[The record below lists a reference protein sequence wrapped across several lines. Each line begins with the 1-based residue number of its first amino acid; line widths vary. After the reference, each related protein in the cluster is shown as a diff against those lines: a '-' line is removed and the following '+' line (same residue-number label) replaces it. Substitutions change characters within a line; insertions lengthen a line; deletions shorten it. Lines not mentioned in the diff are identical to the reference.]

1 MSDPFFDTNILIDW
15 LRNSPKAIAELS
27 RYKKHRI
34 SRVVWTELL
43 AGVPLEERDILQRTI
58 SSFEV
63 VEIDAR
69 IAAAAADIRYR
80 SPMKLMDA
88 YILATAQV
96 NGAILITRNTKD
108 FPAEMPGIR
117 VPYKADWETK

>member
-15 LRNSPKAIAELS
+15 LNDSPKAVAELS

-34 SRVVWTELL
+34 SRIVWTELL
-43 AGVPLEERDILQRTI
+43 AGVPIVERETLLLTM
-58 SSFEV
+58 SPFEV

-69 IAAAAADIRYR
+69 IGTAAADIRYR

-108 FPAEMPGIR
+108 FPEKMPGIR
-117 VPYKADWETK
+117 VPYTTP

>member
-15 LRNSPKAIAELS
+15 LTDRPQAKTELA
-27 RYKKHRI
+27 RYKRHRI
-34 SRVVWTELL
+34 SRIVWTEVL
-43 AGVPLEERDILQRTI
+43 AGEALERRDVIQQAI
-58 SSFEV
+58 APFEV

-69 IAAAAADIRYR
+69 IASAAADIRHR
-80 SPMKLMDA
+80 TSMKLMDA

-108 FPAEMPGIR
+108 FPAAMPGIR
-117 VPYKADWETK
+117 VPYTL